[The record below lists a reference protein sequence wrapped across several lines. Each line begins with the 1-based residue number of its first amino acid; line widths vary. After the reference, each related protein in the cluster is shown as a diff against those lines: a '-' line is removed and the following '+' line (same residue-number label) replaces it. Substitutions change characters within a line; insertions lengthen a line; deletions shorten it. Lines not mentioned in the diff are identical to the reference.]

1 MDSIIFLIIGVVI
14 VSVTAFDL
22 INTAFAPRGASVIS
36 GPVTLYIW
44 RIFYYIGRLKK
55 NRAPL
60 TGAGVAIVFTIL
72 FTWVVLLWTG
82 NALIFLADKHSV
94 VSTTTLLPA
103 NTMERIYFTGYTL
116 STLGNGDF
124 KAGTDGWSIY
134 TAFLSFT
141 GLMFI
146 TIAITYMV
154 PVLSAVTQ
162 RRALSI
168 QIASIGNSPQ
178 RILLNNWNGENLK
191 KLEGQFQ
198 NLTHEIVHQGQMH
211 LSYPVLH
218 YFQHKNKEESLLP
231 NLAALDEAIT
241 LMLLY
246 VPEQMR
252 PADEY
257 LIPLRKAITTFIGSL
272 TTLYLKPDKSD
283 VPAIHIDE
291 LQQAGFPVL
300 APDMHKMEKLSKRRR
315 ALKYMVEYNG
325 WKWKEIS
332 APVLGQ
338 DMDLESML

>member
-1 MDSIIFLIIGVVI
+1 MESIIYFTIGVFI
-14 VSVTAFDL
+14 VCCTAYDL
-22 INTAFAPRGASVIS
+22 IYTTFAPRGASIIS
-36 GPVTLYIW
+36 GPVTLAVW
-44 RIFYYIGRLKK
+44 RTFYYIGRFTKK
-55 NRAPL
+55 RAPL

-72 FTWVVLLWTG
+72 ITWVVLLWLG
-82 NALIFLADKHSV
+82 NAFIYSSDIESV

-103 NTMERIYFTGYTL
+103 NRMERIYFTGYTL

-134 TAFLSFT
+134 TAFISFN

-191 KLEGQFQ
+191 KLEDQFH
-198 NLTHEIVHQGQMH
+198 NLTQEIIHQGQMH

-218 YFQHKNKEESLLP
+218 YFQHENKDESLLP

-241 LMLLY
+241 LILLY

-252 PADEY
+252 PGDEY
-257 LIPLRKAITTFIGSL
+257 LVPLRKAITTFIGSL
-272 TTLYLKPDKSD
+272 TSLYIKPDKSD
-283 VPAIHIDE
+283 VPAIHIDQ
-291 LQQAGFPVL
+291 LQKADFPL
-300 APDMHKMEKLSKRRR
+300 LDPDLQKIEQLSKRRR

-325 WKWKEIS
+325 WEWKEIS
-332 APVLGQ
+332 ASVLGK
-338 DMDLESML
+338 DMDLPSML

>member
-1 MDSIIFLIIGVVI
+1 MESIIYFIIGVII
-14 VSVTAFDL
+14 VCCTAYDL
-22 INTAFAPRGASVIS
+22 IYTTFAPRGASIIS
-36 GPVTLYIW
+36 GPVTLAVW
-44 RIFYYIGRLKK
+44 RIYYRIGRIKK
-55 NRAPL
+55 TREPL
-60 TGAGVAIVFTIL
+60 TGAGITIVFTIL
-72 FTWVVLLWTG
+72 ITWVLLLWTG
-82 NALIFLADKHSV
+82 NAFIYSSDDESV
-94 VSTTTLLPA
+94 ISTTTLLPA
-103 NTMERIYFTGYTL
+103 NSMERIYFTGYTL

-134 TAFLSFT
+134 TAFISFT

-198 NLTHEIVHQGQMH
+198 NITHEIVHQGQMH

-241 LMLLY
+241 IMLLY

-257 LIPLRKAITTFIGSL
+257 LVPLRKAITTFIGSL
-272 TTLYLKPDKSD
+272 TSLYIQPDKSD
-283 VPAIHIDE
+283 LPAIHIDE
-291 LQQAGFPVL
+291 LQQAEFPIL
-300 APDMHKMEKLSKRRR
+300 QPDMHKIEKLSKRRR

-325 WKWKEIS
+325 WEWKEIS
-332 APVLGQ
+332 SPVLGK